1 MNNKIVGKRAHYML
15 DNAILKLRGNVENE
29 RNIILTNQLFMAKEN
44 FQRLSENL
52 PRGCFYTSIYEVQ
65 EYLQVNKSK
74 ANRIIKWLE
83 ENEIITLIEKG
94 KNKNILSI
102 YRYNAVN
109 NGETVNEIVDE
120 TVKET
125 LKPFKNGDKKNMS
138 ETANET
144 ANETVNENYKKENIK
159 RRYKNSNNVKFK
171 NGYDSIKT
179 FTMEDI

>member
-1 MNNKIVGKRAHYML
+1 ML

-120 TVKET
+120 TV
-125 LKPFKNGDKKNMS
+125 
-138 ETANET
+138 
-144 ANETVNENYKKENIK
+144 NENYKKENIK